1 MHQLAGRAPLDLN
14 ATHVL
19 PAQWMP
25 AIVNNDI
32 LPDMGRMTVRL
43 RSPVLKPK
51 SATRSGQRIT
61 TNTPNIISDRCA
73 GTKNGRKRR
82 CRDGPPAVRALEVT
96 NSEVSD
102 GVPLG
107 RVSLENVNWN
117 RGVRKMTDGR
127 GLSWEAQE
135 VLQKI
140 KSFSR
145 LPGAGI
151 PVVQLKVLVFRWFN

>member
-1 MHQLAGRAPLDLN
+1 MNG
-14 ATHVL
+14 T
-19 PAQWMP
+19 W
-25 AIVNNDI
+25 
-32 LPDMGRMTVRL
+32 

-82 CRDGPPAVRALEVT
+82 CRDGRLPSGRWKVT
-96 NSEVSD
+96 NSEVLD
-102 GVPLG
+102 GALLG

-117 RGVRKMTDGR
+117 MAVRKMTDSGR
-127 GLSWEAQE
+127 LSWEAQE

-140 KSFSR
+140 KSFNR

-151 PVVQLKVLVFRWFN
+151 P